1 MSGTGLLAED
11 ATTIWTLYVSSRGL
25 QPPERDKE
33 GKQLA
38 KKYKHH
44 GLELTRIQG
53 LDTSFMTLVRSLS
66 SYDDFMFKAM

>member
-1 MSGTGLLAED
+1 M
-11 ATTIWTLYVSSRGL
+11 IWKLYVSSRGL

-33 GKQLA
+33 GKQLQRSTNIV
-38 KKYKHH
+38 
-44 GLELTRIQG
+44 GLERTRIQG